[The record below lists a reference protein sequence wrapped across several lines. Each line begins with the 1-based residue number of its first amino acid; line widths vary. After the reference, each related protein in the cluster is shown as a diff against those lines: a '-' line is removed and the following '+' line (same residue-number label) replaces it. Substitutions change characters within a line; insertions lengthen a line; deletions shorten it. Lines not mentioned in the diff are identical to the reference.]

1 MTDDPIIQYI
11 LKPVVTRFDVCCRIA
26 VLALVVTSFF
36 EHMRARSWR
45 AVARDNE
52 RQGRSR

>member
-1 MTDDPIIQYI
+1 MTDTPTIQYI

-26 VLALVVTSFF
+26 ILALFVTTVI

-45 AVARDNE
+45 AIAKDNE
-52 RQGRSR
+52 QPARER